1 VRSHTVSYY
10 DQPGTAAILRGEW
23 SGRGQLV
30 SSLIKSSR
38 SNSRER
44 TYHEPHEAAR
54 RPSRS
59 GIYSWRAVFILGDG
73 TANAGQTINEAGAIA
88 FVVDKWDEKEP
99 EKGHKLVDMAARTV
113 AIPDDPAAPKYT
125 EDCVGKYEYMADE
138 RWKGSGTCTY
148 TFKSGD
154 KMYDSWEEGS
164 DLKEYPYKI
173 TGGTGK
179 YEGASGGGTY
189 FYENLTDT
197 LSGGT
202 YKGQLV
208 LP

>member
-1 VRSHTVSYY
+1 MNLTK
-10 DQPGTAAILRGEW
+10 L
-23 SGRGQLV
+23 LV
-30 SSLIKSSR
+30 GL
-38 SNSRER
+38 
-44 TYHEPHEAAR
+44 PA
-54 RPSRS
+54 
-59 GIYSWRAVFILGDG
+59 AVFILGNG

-125 EDCVGKYEYMADE
+125 EDCVGKYEYMPDE
-138 RWKGSGTCTY
+138 SWKGSGTCTY

-202 YKGQLV
+202 YKGQTV